1 MVIVVRVILII
12 MIFLDSLFI
21 KFLVVVVGLIMF
33 WFLFGVFVF
42 FVGVVRYSLKKNK
55 KSSFDIEVVR
65 VLNVLIFDVF
75 IIIYFLFNFWFV
87 VILIF

>member
-1 MVIVVRVILII
+1 MVIAVRVILII

-42 FVGVVRYSLKKNK
+42 FVGAVRYSLKKNK